1 MRKKINPDKRILAI
15 ALLTIAFSF
24 PSYGLDPK
32 LAPGK
37 NFNLSAF
44 KLQTMTDALAFVEVA
59 SDTLTKGFTNRFFY
73 TDSIDGSMVFY
84 TPSNGGKTANSQ
96 YPRTE
101 LRQTGGGANWKM
113 ADTALYRMTASCRV
127 TRAPSANPT
136 VVIGQIHGSNTNS
149 ELIEL
154 EWNGNSA
161 GNCRVFALFQT
172 NDAAGSAYVVNVVTG
187 LSLGALVSYELTMKK
202 GVVNVSVNGKSV
214 STTYTTQYYGTTDGY
229 YFKAGNYLQYS
240 NSTQVWSEVKFYSL
254 VLGSSAPTSTI
265 DRRDPVQ
272 PDAATLSCRSNE
284 RAVRVLPGALSA
296 AHDLFTVQ
304 GRCIRQSGPN
314 PQKTPAGIFFV
325 KMPAAIPNGSR

>member
-1 MRKKINPDKRILAI
+1 MSMKAKAI
-15 ALLTIAFSF
+15 GYSYAFTFLMISAAF
-24 PSYGLDPK
+24 PSFGLNPK

-37 NFNLSAF
+37 NFDLSAF
-44 KLQTMTDALAFVEVA
+44 KLQTQTEGLAFVEVS

-96 YPRTE
+96 YPRCE

-113 ADTALYRMTASCRV
+113 ADTTLYRMTATCKV
-127 TRAPSANPT
+127 TMAPSANPT

-172 NDAAGSAYVVNVVTG
+172 NDAAGSGYIVNIVTG

-202 GVVNVSVNGKSV
+202 GFVNVTVNGKSV
-214 STTYTTQYYGTTDGY
+214 SQTYTTQYYGTTDGY

-240 NSTQVWSEVKFYSL
+240 NANQVWSQVKFYSL
-254 VLGSSAPTSTI
+254 VLGSSAPTSA
-265 DRRDPVQ
+265 DGRRYQ
-272 PDAATLSCRSNE
+272 GRQDADAITLSHQSN
-284 RAVRVLPGALSA
+284 AGVIVCLPGAVSTMR
-296 AHDLFTVQ
+296 DLFTVQ
-304 GRCIRQSGPN
+304 GRIIRHTGPY
-314 PQKTPAGIFFV
+314 PQRRPAGMFIV
-325 KMPAAIPNGSR
+325 KAPAF